1 VKKNNP
7 REARPLFLYAVE
19 ATRSTEEEKKI
30 KD

>member
-19 ATRSTEEEKKI
+19 VARSTEEEK
-30 KD
+30 